1 MYNILKF
8 KGNHKGFVVFF
19 TMEQIYGNKIGIPCV
34 DVNNTPVSIHIL
46 DMKQYTGMDDVE
58 SNEIYD
64 HDKVENDDMKGTIIF
79 DSGAWCVRIDT
90 KNKNYAMYDIGQS
103 PALFEFNDLK
113 IVK

>member
-1 MYNILKF
+1 
-8 KGNHKGFVVFF
+8 
-19 TMEQIYGNKIGIPCV
+19 
-34 DVNNTPVSIHIL
+34 
-46 DMKQYTGMDDVE
+46 
-58 SNEIYD
+58 
-64 HDKVENDDMKGTIIF
+64 MKGTIIF